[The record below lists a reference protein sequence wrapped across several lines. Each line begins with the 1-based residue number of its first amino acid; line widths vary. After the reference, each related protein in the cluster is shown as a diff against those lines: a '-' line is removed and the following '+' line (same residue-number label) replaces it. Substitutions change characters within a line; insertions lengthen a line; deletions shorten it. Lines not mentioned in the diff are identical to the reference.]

1 MNDDLLEYYQREMS
15 YLRALGAEYAENYPD
30 VARRLRLEPDR
41 CADPHVE
48 RLLEGFAFLT
58 ARIRRK
64 LDDEYPEI
72 AQAYLEMLAPHLLR
86 PIPSL
91 TVAHLENGP
100 DPKRLAEGHTLPRG
114 TGVVTLRP
122 VEGHGCTFRT
132 TQDVTLWP
140 LAVSDARLSLDRIDA
155 PDAPRAA
162 RSLLRISMRCEAP
175 TDLGRIGKLR
185 LYLNGPPEATYPL
198 YEGLLRDV
206 CEARVVAG
214 GRTIAL
220 KAGALQPVGFEAD
233 QAALPLPLQSFPAS
247 LLLLEYFAF
256 PEKFLFVDVD
266 GWKALSGPPASG
278 EVELQLFLSSPPRV
292 KAETAVTAETF
303 KLGCVP
309 IINLFGKPAEPLRL
323 TQSRAEYRIVP
334 DVHKPLA
341 TEIHSID
348 KVSSWGSYLAKS
360 RAFEPFYST
369 RHALAGPQPDAYWHA
384 TRYPSGRPGD
394 DGTELDIA
402 FVDLDF
408 RPTRPASET
417 ILIDVTCTN
426 RGIPPR
432 MKVLDRLSREQ
443 GDFQVQAQAPIGKVR
458 ALRTPTKPLRP
469 SLGRSVQWR
478 LISTL
483 SMNHLSLVS
492 DPRGVEALREAL
504 RIHDFARSDV
514 TRQLVQGVAAVG
526 SRRVAGRLPAGAR
539 GGAVAMG
546 VEATVTFDES
556 RYVGSGAYLLA
567 MVLERFLGNSA
578 SINGFSKLTARSLQ
592 REGVIQSWPPRAGER
607 TLL

>member
-15 YLRALGAEYAENYPD
+15 YLRGLGAEYAEHYPD

-64 LDDEYPEI
+64 IDDEYPEI
-72 AQAYLEMLAPHLLR
+72 SQAFLEMLAPHLLR

-91 TVAHLENGP
+91 TIAHLENGP
-100 DPKRLAEGHTLPRG
+100 DPKRLVEGHTFPRG
-114 TGVVTLRP
+114 MGVVALRP
-122 VEGHGCTFRT
+122 AEGQVCTFRT

-140 LAVSDARLSLDRIDA
+140 LVVTEARLALDRIDA

-162 RSLLRISMRCEAP
+162 RSLLRISLRCDAP
-175 TDLGRIGKLR
+175 IDPGRVGRLR
-185 LYLNGPPEATYPL
+185 FYLNGPPEATYPL
-198 YEGLLRDV
+198 YEGLMRDV
-206 CEARVVAG
+206 CEARIVAG
-214 GRTIAL
+214 G
-220 KAGALQPVGFEAD
+220 KAASLGPRPIRPVGFDPE
-233 QAALPLPLQSFPAS
+233 QAALPLPPQSSPAS

-256 PEKFLFVDVD
+256 PEKFLFVDVV
-266 GWKALSGPPASG
+266 GWEAARGLDVSGG
-278 EVELQLFLSSPPRV
+278 LELQLFLSSPPRV
-292 KAETAVTAETF
+292 KAETAVTAETL

-309 IINLFGKPAEPLRL
+309 VINLFGKSAEPLRL
-323 TQSRAEYRIVP
+323 TQTRTDYRIVP
-334 DVHKPLA
+334 DVHRPLA
-341 TEIHSID
+341 TEIYSID

-360 RAFEPFYST
+360 RTFEPFYSL
-369 RHALAGPQPDAYWHA
+369 RHSLAGPAADAYWQA
-384 TRYPSGRPGD
+384 TRHPAGRPGD
-394 DGTELDIA
+394 DGTEMDIA
-402 FVDLDF
+402 FVDPDF
-408 RPTRPASET
+408 RPARPATET
-417 ILIDVTCTN
+417 ILTEVTCTN
-426 RGIPPR
+426 RSIPPR
-432 MKVLDRLSREQ
+432 MKVLDKLSRDQ
-443 GDFQVQAQAPIGKVR
+443 GDFQVQAQGPVGKVR

-483 SMNHLSLVS
+483 SLNHLSLVS
-492 DPRGVEALREAL
+492 DPRGAEALREIL
-504 RIHDFARSDV
+504 RAHDFAKSDV
-514 TRQLVQGVAAVG
+514 TRQLVQGIASVS
-526 SRRVAGRLPAGAR
+526 SRRVAGRLPAGLR

-546 VEATVTFDES
+546 IEATVTFDES

-578 SINGFSKLTARSLQ
+578 SINSFSKLSARSLQ